1 MVESG
6 AEIVSHA
13 ACLHANFRMLISKT
27 DACWEGI
34 GAMQHIQSD
43 FIDHARNLQDT
54 LIVWSEGDNFDLAL
68 SFQEKAGCD
77 EIWEKICQVQ
87 GKDPSV
93 DITQDIVEESEDERF
108 DDMSDSA
115 PPVELPPC
123 ELSRLEE
130 INEVSIKTW
139 YVSEFFEP
147 VPQLLR
153 LPNAEGTLIL

>member
-1 MVESG
+1 MS
-6 AEIVSHA
+6 
-13 ACLHANFRMLISKT
+13 MLVV
-27 DACWEGI
+27 
-34 GAMQHIQSD
+34 
-43 FIDHARNLQDT
+43 QDT

-108 DDMSDSA
+108 DDMSDTA

-130 INEVSIKTW
+130 INEVSPI
-139 YVSEFFEP
+139 S
-147 VPQLLR
+147 
-153 LPNAEGTLIL
+153 LIDLIVLVRKDEVCFTVL